1 MLSPKKQKFIDY
13 IRDFTEENQR
23 PPTFV
28 EIMNGLNFSSLGTVN
43 WYIVELEKEG
53 MIERVKGHNGKRA
66 LSLLEQKI
74 DNQLPLLGLVAAGMP
89 IENFDT
95 FEMIDIPSQFN
106 NKADFVLRDDGNSMI
121 DDGILN
127 GDYVILKKVQVAKPG
142 DTVVALINGE
152 ATLKQYYIGSNGV
165 ELHPKNNNY
174 SVINVSP
181 DDDLYIQ
188 GLVVGI
194 IREYH

>member
-53 MIERVKGHNGKRA
+53 MIQRVKGHNGKRA

-106 NKADFVLRDDGNSMI
+106 NKADFVLRVDGDSMI
-121 DDGILN
+121 EDGILN

>member
-1 MLSPKKQKFIDY
+1 MMSPKKQRFIDY
-13 IRDFTEENQR
+13 IRSFTTENGR
-23 PPTFV
+23 APTFV
-28 EIMNGLNFSSLGTVN
+28 EIMKGLSFSSLGTVN

-53 MIERVKGHNGKRA
+53 IIKRVKGHNGKRA
-66 LSLLEQKI
+66 LSLLEEKI

-89 IENFDT
+89 IENFDSY
-95 FEMIDIPSQFN
+95 EMIDVPKQFH
-106 NKADFVLRDDGNSMI
+106 NKADYVLRVDGDSMT

-127 GDYVILKKVQVAKPG
+127 GDYVILKKVQVARPG

-152 ATLKQYYIGSNGV
+152 ATLKQYYDGSNGI

-174 SVINVSP
+174 SVIHVNP
-181 DDDLYIQ
+181 DDDLHIQ

-194 IREYH
+194 VREYN

>member
-13 IRDFTEENQR
+13 IKSFTDENQR

-95 FEMIDIPSQFN
+95 YEMIDIPSQFN
-106 NKADFVLRDDGNSMI
+106 NKADYVLRVDGDSMI

-174 SVINVSP
+174 SVINVNP
-181 DDDLYIQ
+181 DDDLHIQ

>member
-106 NKADFVLRDDGNSMI
+106 NKADFVLRVDGNSMI

>member
-1 MLSPKKQKFIDY
+1 
-13 IRDFTEENQR
+13 
-23 PPTFV
+23 
-28 EIMNGLNFSSLGTVN
+28 
-43 WYIVELEKEG
+43 
-53 MIERVKGHNGKRA
+53 
-66 LSLLEQKI
+66 
-74 DNQLPLLGLVAAGMP
+74 
-89 IENFDT
+89 
-95 FEMIDIPSQFN
+95 
-106 NKADFVLRDDGNSMI
+106 MI

>member
-1 MLSPKKQKFIDY
+1 MMSPKKQRFIDY
-13 IRDFTEENQR
+13 IRTFTTENGR
-23 PPTFV
+23 APTFV
-28 EIMNGLNFSSLGTVN
+28 EIMKGLSFSSLGTVN

-53 MIERVKGHNGKRA
+53 IIKRVKGHNGKRA
-66 LSLLEQKI
+66 LSLLEEKI

-89 IENFDT
+89 IENFDSY
-95 FEMIDIPSQFN
+95 EMIDVPKQFH
-106 NKADFVLRDDGNSMI
+106 NKADYVLRVDGDSMT

-127 GDYVILKKVQVAKPG
+127 GDYVILKKVQVARPG

-152 ATLKQYYIGSNGV
+152 ATLKQYYHGSNGI

-174 SVINVSP
+174 SVIHVNP
-181 DDDLYIQ
+181 DDDLHIQ

-194 IREYH
+194 VREYN

>member
-53 MIERVKGHNGKRA
+53 MIQRVKGHNGKRA

-106 NKADFVLRDDGNSMI
+106 NKADFVLRVDGNSMI

>member
-1 MLSPKKQKFIDY
+1 MMSPKKQRFIDY
-13 IRDFTEENQR
+13 IRSFTTENGR
-23 PPTFV
+23 APTFV
-28 EIMNGLNFSSLGTVN
+28 EIMKGLSFSSLGTVN

-53 MIERVKGHNGKRA
+53 IIKRVKGHNGKRA
-66 LSLLEQKI
+66 LSLLEEKI

-89 IENFDT
+89 IENFDSY
-95 FEMIDIPSQFN
+95 EMIDVPKQFH
-106 NKADFVLRDDGNSMI
+106 NKADYVLRVDGDSMT

-127 GDYVILKKVQVAKPG
+127 GDYVILKKVQVARPG

-152 ATLKQYYIGSNGV
+152 ATLKQYYHGSNGI

-174 SVINVSP
+174 SVIHVNP
-181 DDDLYIQ
+181 DDDLHIQ

-194 IREYH
+194 VREYN